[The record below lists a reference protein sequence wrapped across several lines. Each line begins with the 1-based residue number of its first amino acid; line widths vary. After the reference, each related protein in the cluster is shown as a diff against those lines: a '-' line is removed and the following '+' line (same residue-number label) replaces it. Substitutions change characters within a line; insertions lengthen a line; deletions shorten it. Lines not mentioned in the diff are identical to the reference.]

1 VLLGPA
7 VEPLLIFGGRES
19 EGSLEVAVE
28 VTLVGEARGG
38 GGLGDRRAD
47 LEHAAGSDAMSD
59 LQRVWGE
66 SGALAEEANEA
77 ELPDAR
83 GGGELIE
90 SDVALGLVGEIGEG
104 EAERALVTGGDRWA
118 RRADGR

>member
-1 VLLGPA
+1 M
-7 VEPLLIFGGRES
+7 LIFGGCQS
-19 EGSLEVAVE
+19 EASLEVAVE
-28 VTLVGEARGG
+28 VTLVGEAGGG
-38 GGLGDRRAD
+38 GGLGDGRAG
-47 LEHAAGSDAMSD
+47 LEHAAGGSDAVSD
-59 LQRVWGE
+59 LQRVWE
-66 SGALAEEANEA
+66 AGALADEANEA

-90 SDVALGLVGEIGEG
+90 SEVALGLVGEIVEG